1 MKRLLVEFSEFPLSL
16 LKVKTFGLRFFFNNL
31 SGQMFWG
38 KDQLDYIEQLLKGND
53 LTEGSDGAVKHWAET
68 PRGADRKE
76 YVAAKAKL

>member
-1 MKRLLVEFSEFPLSL
+1 
-16 LKVKTFGLRFFFNNL
+16 
-31 SGQMFWG
+31 MFWG